1 MKMISRI
8 MELLVKGLGSFK
20 KLTTLD
26 KVQDK
31 KSKPIVLIVNLSV
44 LKLCKME
51 LYTQDNGQME

>member
-31 KSKPIVLIVNLSV
+31 KSMPTVLIVNLSV